1 MNSVIGL
8 PLGSMLALFRVRF
21 FLYPPKKKKSKKKK
35 KNADIDS
42 NSDSDSED
50 GNNVQE
56 ESDADHLYRKRI
68 VTRFGI
74 LYQV

>member
-21 FLYPPKKKKSKKKK
+21 FLYPPKKKKSK